1 MRDGHEDRSLDS
13 VDAALVRLVP
23 SLGARRYDPLMR
35 PRDTTPDAHR
45 AQIEIWRAM
54 SPARRVRLAIE
65 MSERAREIAI
75 AGVMNREPGIS
86 PEAAR
91 RRVLRQIL
99 GDALFEAAYGSRG
112 ES

>member
-1 MRDGHEDRSLDS
+1 MRS
-13 VDAALVRLVP
+13 P
-23 SLGARRYDPLMR
+23 
-35 PRDTTPDAHR
+35 DTHPDAHR
-45 AQIEIWRAM
+45 VQIEAYRAM
-54 SPARRVRLAIE
+54 GPARRLQLAFE

-99 GDALFEAAYGSRG
+99 GDALFEAAYGRRG
-112 ES
+112 DS